1 MILVAMEGYEEFGGT
16 IGRIQ
21 AESEPWWP
29 PAPDP
34 GPDAPNVV
42 VILLDDMGFS
52 HFGCFGSDIDT
63 PNIDRLAAGGLRFSN
78 FHVTPLCSPTR
89 AALLTGRNHHSVG
102 MRAVA
107 NFDTGYP
114 HMRGHI
120 SNHAATAAEVL
131 RDSGLH
137 HLRPGQVAPVPDGA
151 RIGGRSRT
159 TSGPANGAST
169 ASTASST
176 ARPTSSTPSWST
188 TTTPCVPRPT
198 PSPAT
203 T

>member
-1 MILVAMEGYEEFGGT
+1 MDTFDEFGGT
-16 IGRIQ
+16 IGHTQ

-29 PAPDP
+29 TPPDP

-63 PNIDRLAAGGLRFSN
+63 PNIDRLAGGGLRFSN

-89 AALLTGRNHHSVG
+89 AALLTGRNHHTVG
-102 MRAVA
+102 MRSVA

-120 SNHAATAAEVL
+120 SNHAATMAEVL
-131 RDSGLH
+131 RDAGYTTLGLGKWH
-137 HLRPGQVAPVPDGA
+137 LCPMENASAAGPYDQWPCQRGLRPLL
-151 RIGGRSRT
+151 R
-159 TSGPANGAST
+159 
-169 ASTASST
+169 
-176 ARPTSSTPSWST
+176 
-188 TTTPCVPRPT
+188 VPRR
-198 PSPAT
+198 
-203 T
+203 